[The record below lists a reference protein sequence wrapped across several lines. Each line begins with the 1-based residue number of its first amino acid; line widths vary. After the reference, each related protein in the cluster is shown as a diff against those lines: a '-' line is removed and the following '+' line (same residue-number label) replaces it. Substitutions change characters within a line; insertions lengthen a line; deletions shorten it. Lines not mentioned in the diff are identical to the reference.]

1 MGTSAAGPITGE
13 ANSFTMRFE
22 GGETTAV
29 LRTVVER
36 VREQNL
42 TFLAG
47 SLAYSAFVSLIP
59 LLLLLLLAVGSVGN
73 EMVAARVSGLTEA
86 YLTAGAQTEIRA
98 AVDNAGGE
106 VGLSVTGVLVLLWG
120 ALKLFRGLDTAFA
133 EVYVTEYESSLF
145 EQFRDGLVALVA
157 LGVSLVALTLAGGAF
172 AYLRIPLL
180 HVLNPLFL
188 LAGLSLA
195 FLPLY
200 YVFPDVEMTV
210 REALPGAVVAAGG
223 WAILEVGF
231 QVYAANAGRYE
242 AYGVIG
248 GVLLLL
254 TWLYFGGFVLLV
266 GAAVNAVIRERER
279 ARLDATAGG
288 DAGPFERTGEPAV
301 DADSPG
307 DADSTTETGSVST
320 TASGTRTDSATT
332 AASGT
337 ETDSATTETVPETP
351 TTPTDGPRSND
362 EAAASDRRER
372 DGSGGD
378 DGDRR
383 SRRRSRN
390 RSARNVVA
398 AFAVGVAVG
407 LAAVA
412 AAAVRFAR

>member
-1 MGTSAAGPITGE
+1 
-13 ANSFTMRFE
+13 MRFE

-47 SLAYSAFVSLIP
+47 SLAYNAFVSLIP

-133 EVYVTEYESSLF
+133 EVYATEYDSSLF
-145 EQFRDGLVALVA
+145 KQFRDGLVALVA
-157 LGVSLVALTLAGGAF
+157 LGLSLVALTLAGAAF

-307 DADSTTETGSVST
+307 DADSTTETN
-320 TASGTRTDSATT
+320 SATT

-337 ETDSATTETVPETP
+337 ETDSATTETAPTTETVPETP

-372 DGSGGD
+372 DDSGGD

>member
-1 MGTSAAGPITGE
+1 
-13 ANSFTMRFE
+13 MRFE

-29 LRTVVER
+29 LRTVTER

-47 SLAYSAFVSLIP
+47 SLAYNAFISLIP
-59 LLLLLLLAVGSVGN
+59 LLLLLLFAVGTVGS
-73 EMVAARVSGLTEA
+73 EMVATRVSGLTEA

-98 AVDNAGGE
+98 AVDNADGE
-106 VGLSVTGVLVLLWG
+106 VGLSVTSLLVLLWG

-133 EVYVTEYESSLF
+133 EVYATEYESSLF
-145 EQFRDGLVALVA
+145 KQFRDGFVAFAA
-157 LGVSLVALTLAGGAF
+157 LGLSLVTIALAGAAF
-172 AYLRIPLL
+172 AYLQVPLL

-195 FLPLY
+195 FLPMY

-231 QVYAANAGRYE
+231 QVYAANAGQYE

-266 GAAVNAVIRERER
+266 GAAVNAVIREREH
-279 ARLDATAGG
+279 ARRDATAGG
-288 DAGPFERTGEPAV
+288 AEPLERTGGPST
-301 DADSPG
+301 DAHS
-307 DADSTTETGSVST
+307 
-320 TASGTRTDSATT
+320 SAE
-332 AASGT
+332 AGA
-337 ETDSATTETVPETP
+337 ATTEAAPSGTAATAS

-362 EAAASDRRER
+362 DAVAADRRER
-372 DGSGGD
+372 GVSDGD
-378 DGDRR
+378 DGGRR
-383 SRRRSRN
+383 ARRRLRN
-390 RSARNVVA
+390 RSTRNVVA